1 MGLFPLRRH
10 SVVVDPSEDL
20 PVSRWTLVAVAALA
34 MGAVGTY
41 QFVWSSVRLPLG
53 ARLGTGE
60 TALGTV
66 FTVFLVFQSG
76 SQFPAGWVRDRYG
89 PRLPLLVGTPLLA
102 VGYAGT
108 ALAESLPFVYA
119 AYALGGIGS
128 GVVYTVAVNTPVK
141 WFTERRGLATGVV
154 TMAYSGVSFLA
165 IPLVRRGVETAL
177 TETLVVLGVGVA
189 LAALLAAVVV
199 RDPPAS
205 ALDGGGAGESDEES
219 EPDGGGADEGA
230 GVSEPDG
237 GVESSAAETYE
248 WRETVRTW
256 QFWLLYA
263 VMIVVNGVGLMLIGK
278 VVAYADALG
287 LPAAVATAGASVVA
301 AADAAGIV
309 TVGGVSDRL
318 GRVRTVSASLVL
330 SGVALVAATV
340 AGAAAAAWPF
350 AALVGAAALFRSPA
364 FSVFPSLIGEYY
376 GQRRSSE
383 NYALLYT
390 GKVWGSVFGGTV
402 ASLLVVS
409 LGWTTSFRISGV
421 VLAVAGLATALLRP
435 PE

>member
-1 MGLFPLRRH
+1 MN
-10 SVVVDPSEDL
+10 PSEDL

-89 PRLPLLVGTPLLA
+89 PRVPLLVGTPLLA
-102 VGYAGT
+102 IGYAGT

-177 TETLVVLGVGVA
+177 TETLIVLGVGVA

-205 ALDGGGAGESDEES
+205 ALDGGGAGEADGES
-219 EPDGGGADEGA
+219 EPDGDGADDVPADA
-230 GVSEPDG
+230 GGHRGERDGDTPEPDA
-237 GVESSAAETYE
+237 GVESPAAGTYE

-278 VVAYADALG
+278 VVAYADALE